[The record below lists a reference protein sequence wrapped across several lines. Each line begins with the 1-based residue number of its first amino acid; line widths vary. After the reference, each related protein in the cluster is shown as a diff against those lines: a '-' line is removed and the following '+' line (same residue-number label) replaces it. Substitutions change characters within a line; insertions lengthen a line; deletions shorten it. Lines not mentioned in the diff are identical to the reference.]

1 MYIHFLTSLATII
14 YMVKH
19 PYMVANDV
27 ISYYY
32 YTDDGELRRT
42 LQSLSLG
49 KQGTGGRVLIKTPKV
64 ELPSTIGYK

>member
-1 MYIHFLTSLATII
+1 
-14 YMVKH
+14 
-19 PYMVANDV
+19 MVANDV
-27 ISYYY
+27 ISYC

-64 ELPSTIGYK
+64 EWPSTIV